1 MSANLAT
8 PWIKRGV
15 YMSTALLLILSYGLA
30 VAGGGGSASQGGG
43 QNKEETKQTVAMSEQ
58 IYKKLKEAQ
67 DLTEEKNFNGAH
79 AVLNELRSKSKLS
92 VYEKAQIWNLTAYVY
107 YLQERYKDAIG
118 AYENVL
124 AQQPIPEALVQSS
137 LKTLSQLY
145 FIVEDYRS
153 ALVTVKKL
161 IAAVPDPSPDIYM
174 LLGQAH
180 FQLKEYKQAL
190 EPIKTGIQKYRDQGK
205 QPKENWLLLLRV
217 IYFELK
223 DHKNML
229 AVLKELINLY
239 PKDQYLLTL
248 AGVYSELGDTKKQLA
263 LVEALFEKGFMTEPH
278 HVVNLANLYLLHGV
292 PYKAAA
298 LLQTEI
304 DGRRVKDDERNL
316 RLLSQAWYQ
325 AREDDKAIPPL
336 ERAAGKSDD
345 GELYIR
351 LAQSYINLEDWD
363 KAAEAVRNGFKK
375 GGVKRPDTANIM
387 LGMSLFNQK
396 NLDQAYTAFQN
407 AAKDKRSQKA
417 AEQWIAYIESER
429 QRLEIMKQ
437 TLPVSPRQHKENQV
451 VPELGTDE
459 TAG

>member
-1 MSANLAT
+1 MSANFAT
-8 PWIKRGV
+8 VWMKRSA
-15 YMSTALLLILSYGLA
+15 YMTAALLLVLSSGLA
-30 VAGGGGSASQGGG
+30 VAGGGSEAQGKQG
-43 QNKEETKQTVAMSEQ
+43 EEKTKQTVAMSEPV
-58 IYKKLKEAQ
+58 YKKLKEAQ
-67 DLTEEKNFNGAH
+67 DLTEAKNFNGAH
-79 AVLNELRSKSKLS
+79 AILNELRSKTKLS

-107 YLQERYKDAIG
+107 YLQERYKDAIS

-145 FIVEDYRS
+145 FIIEDYRS
-153 ALVTVKKL
+153 ALTTVKKL
-161 IAAVPDPSPDIYM
+161 IAVVPDPSPDIYM

-180 FQLKEYKQAL
+180 FQLKEYKEAL
-190 EPIKTGIQKYRDQGK
+190 VPIKTGIQKYRDQGK

-263 LVEALFEKGFMTEPH
+263 LVEALFESGHMTEPH
-278 HVVNLANLYLLHGV
+278 HIVNLANLYLLHGV

-304 DGRRVKDDERNL
+304 DSRRVKDDERNL

-325 AREDDKAIPPL
+325 AREDEKAIPPL
-336 ERAAGKSDD
+336 ERAASKSDD

-351 LAQSYINLEDWD
+351 LAQSYINLENWG
-363 KAAEAVRNGFKK
+363 KAAEAVRNGFEK
-375 GGVKRPDTANIM
+375 GGLKRPDTANIM

-396 NLDQAYTAFQN
+396 NLDQAYTAFEK
-407 AAKDKRSQKA
+407 AAKDKRSRKA

-437 TLPVSPRQHKENQV
+437 TLPVSPREHKEQPV
-451 VPELGTDE
+451 VPQLGTDE
-459 TAG
+459 SAG